1 MNVASNEKNIF
12 FGGRLGKYKYYDMD
26 DVIAEALKDFE
37 EIRNR

>member
-1 MNVASNEKNIF
+1 MQNLLQMRKIYS
-12 FGGRLGKYKYYDMD
+12 LGKYKYYDMD